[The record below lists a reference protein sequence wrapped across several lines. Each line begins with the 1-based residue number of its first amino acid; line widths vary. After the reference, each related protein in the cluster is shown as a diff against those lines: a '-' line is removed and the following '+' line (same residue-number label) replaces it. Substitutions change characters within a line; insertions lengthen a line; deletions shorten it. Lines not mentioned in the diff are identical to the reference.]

1 MYVNLCCTAECLGY
15 IYTHIYT
22 DILFH
27 ILFHYGVSQEV
38 EYSSPSGTAGP
49 CFSLLYTVYP
59 FASANPKR
67 PLRPSA
73 ALHPPWQ
80 PQVSSLVCEPVSDS
94 EIGST
99 WKRGRAASAFL
110 CLASLARCGHLW
122 VPPAPAPLR
131 SAPPL
136 WSLWCGASHGRG
148 RRDPSLPPCARS
160 GVAPPAALTLTRIPA
175 AGTSGVVCPHDALK
189 EGSVFTPASSRRQP
203 CCQGPALESTAAVN
217 FGFYFRFVENGKCVI
232 L

>member
-38 EYSSPSGTAGP
+38 ESSSSSGTAGP

-131 SAPPL
+131 SAAL
-136 WSLWCGASHGRG
+136 VALV
-148 RRDPSLPPCARS
+148 RRLPRPRTPRP
-160 GVAPPAALTLTRIPA
+160 VIAALRTVGCCAPCC
-175 AGTSGVVCPHDALK
+175 SN
-189 EGSVFTPASSRRQP
+189 FNQNSSR
-203 CCQGPALESTAAVN
+203 GD
-217 FGFYFRFVENGKCVI
+217 
-232 L
+232 